1 MIRFRQAIGHV
12 RLLSAVLVAAAMLL
26 APLAQ
31 AMPVQCH
38 DHAEDAQ
45 HATIADGHGA
55 AVADHH
61 DEHDGTAQMTDHGA
75 CCELASSIW
84 GIAIGSTDTAIQH
97 LKSLG
102 HHPLPSDRVFPGL
115 AVPPGLHPPRFPI

>member
-12 RLLSAVLVAAAMLL
+12 KLLSAMLVAAAMLL
-26 APLAQ
+26 APLAH
-31 AMPVQCH
+31 AMPMQCH

-45 HATIADGHGA
+45 HVVDGHGA

-61 DEHDGTAQMTDHGA
+61 DEYDGKAQMTDHGA
-75 CCELASSIW
+75 CCDLACSVW
-84 GIAIGSTDTAIQH
+84 GIAIGSADAAIQH

-102 HHPLPSDRVFPGL
+102 HYPLPSDRVFAGL
-115 AVPPGLHPPRFPI
+115 AVPPGLDPPRFPI